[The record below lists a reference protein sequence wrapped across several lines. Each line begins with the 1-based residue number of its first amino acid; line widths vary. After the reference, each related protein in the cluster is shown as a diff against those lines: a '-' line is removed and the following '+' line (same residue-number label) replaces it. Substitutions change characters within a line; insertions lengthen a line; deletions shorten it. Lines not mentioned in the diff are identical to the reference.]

1 MLLLLLIL
9 QYIDLTGGLGAQF
22 VGTVNERWDREC

>member
-9 QYIDLTGGLGAQF
+9 IYIDLTGGPGAQF
-22 VGTVNERWDREC
+22 VGTVNERWDRER

>member
-9 QYIDLTGGLGAQF
+9 LYIDLTGGPGAQF
-22 VGTVNERWDREC
+22 VGTVNERWYRER